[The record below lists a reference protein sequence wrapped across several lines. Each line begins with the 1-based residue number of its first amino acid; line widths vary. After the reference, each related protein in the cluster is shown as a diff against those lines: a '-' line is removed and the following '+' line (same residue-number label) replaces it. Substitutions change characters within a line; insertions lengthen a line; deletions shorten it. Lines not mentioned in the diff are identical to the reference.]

1 MKEGW
6 RGEEDGATIK
16 VAREGRWGVTKAC
29 VFFAQGNPI
38 CQLLG
43 DRELQWETIG
53 DCFMPFSKKKIRMG
67 KRNRVLLEM
76 LLVSLVSDVCIGGLE
91 AMVH

>member
-1 MKEGW
+1 MAQ
-6 RGEEDGATIK
+6 RRDGAGKKMKRQKK
-16 VAREGRWGVTKAC
+16 VTGEGRWGAN
-29 VFFAQGNPI
+29 FYAQGNPI
-38 CQLLG
+38 GQLLG
-43 DRELQWETIG
+43 DRELRWRTIG
-53 DCFMPFSKKKIRMG
+53 EWFFLLFPQKTRMG